1 MQKTRLA
8 VLLSLTLAGSSLVG
22 SLAWAQEP
30 AAAPVPKG
38 DAARGAVLSD
48 TCMGCHGIASYR
60 NAYPSFRVPKL
71 GGQHPEYIVIA
82 LQGYKNLTRPH
93 KTMHAQAISLS
104 DQDMLDIAT
113 FFASEGGLQKAASL
127 KGTPPEKA
135 GTCVACHGEGG
146 ISVAANWPSLAGQHK
161 DYLEHALNEYK
172 NGLRKDPIM
181 GSQAINLKPE
191 EIRELAAYFSS
202 QSGLFSVHYAIG
214 GRATAAAGK

>member
-38 DAARGAVLSD
+38 DATRGAVLSD

-60 NAYPSFRVPKL
+60 NAYPSYRVPKL
-71 GGQHPEYIVIA
+71 GGQHPEYVVIA

-93 KTMHAQAISLS
+93 KTMHAQAVSLT
-104 DQDMLDIAT
+104 DQDMLDIAA
-113 FFASEGGLQKAASL
+113 FFASEGGLQKASSL
-127 KGTPPEKA
+127 AGTAPPKA
-135 GTCVACHGEGG
+135 ATCVACHGEGG
-146 ISVAANWPSLAGQHK
+146 ISVATNWPSLAGQHK
-161 DYLEHALNEYK
+161 DYLKHALNEYK
-172 NGLRKDPIM
+172 TGVRKDAVM
-181 GSQAINLKPE
+181 GSQAIGLTPE
-191 EIRELAAYFSS
+191 EIEELAAYFAA

-214 GRATAAAGK
+214 GGATAAAAK

>member
-113 FFASEGGLQKAASL
+113 FFASEGDLQKAASL

-172 NGLRKDPIM
+172 GGLRKDPIM

-191 EIRELAAYFSS
+191 EMRELAAYFSS

>member
-38 DAARGAVLSD
+38 HAARGAVLSD

-113 FFASEGGLQKAASL
+113 FFASEGDLQKAASL

-172 NGLRKDPIM
+172 SGLRKDPVM
-181 GSQAINLKPE
+181 GSQAIGLTPE
-191 EIRELAAYFSS
+191 EIEELAAYFASR
-202 QSGLFSVHYAIG
+202 SGLFAVTYGISGPV
-214 GRATAAAGK
+214 TADAGK

>member
-8 VLLSLTLAGSSLVG
+8 VLLSLTLAGSSL
-22 SLAWAQEP
+22 AWAQEP
-30 AAAPVPKG
+30 NPTPAPTG
-38 DAARGAVLSD
+38 DARRGAVLSD

-82 LQGYKNLTRPH
+82 LQGYKNQTRPH
-93 KTMHAQAISLS
+93 KTMHAQAVYLS

-113 FFASEGGLQKAASL
+113 FFASEGDLQKASSL
-127 KGTPPEKA
+127 AGTPPEKA
-135 GTCVACHGEGG
+135 ATCVACHGEGG

-161 DYLEHALNEYK
+161 DYLVHALNEYK
-172 NGLRKDPIM
+172 GGLRKDPIM
-181 GSQAINLKPE
+181 GSQAIGLKPE
-191 EIRELAAYFSS
+191 EIRELAAYFAS

-214 GRATAAAGK
+214 GRATAAAAK

>member
-8 VLLSLTLAGSSLVG
+8 VLLSLTLAGSSL
-22 SLAWAQEP
+22 AWAQEP
-30 AAAPVPKG
+30 NPAPAPTG
-38 DAARGAVLSD
+38 DARRGAVLSD

-82 LQGYKNLTRPH
+82 LQGYKNQTRPH
-93 KTMHAQAISLS
+93 KTMHAQAVYLS

-113 FFASEGGLQKAASL
+113 FFASEGDLQKASSL
-127 KGTPPEKA
+127 AGTPPEKA
-135 GTCVACHGEGG
+135 ATCVACHGEGG

-161 DYLEHALNEYK
+161 DYLVHALNEYK
-172 NGLRKDPIM
+172 GGLRKDPIM
-181 GSQAINLKPE
+181 GSQAIGLKPE
-191 EIRELAAYFSS
+191 EIRELAAYFAS

-214 GRATAAAGK
+214 GRATAAAAQ